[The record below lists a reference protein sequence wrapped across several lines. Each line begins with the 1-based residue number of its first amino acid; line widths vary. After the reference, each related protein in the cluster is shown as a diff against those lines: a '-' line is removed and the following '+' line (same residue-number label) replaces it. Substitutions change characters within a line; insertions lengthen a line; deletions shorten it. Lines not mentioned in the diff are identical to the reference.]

1 MAYIDLLLDPFVEG
15 LTENRGSNVGDPL
28 LRRLR
33 QLELWLWEIAEYL
46 LMVLI
51 QKRKDFLHAKA
62 FVPAQITK
70 NKS

>member
-15 LTENRGSNVGDPL
+15 LTENRGSNVGDIL

-51 QKRKDFLHAKA
+51 QKREDFLHAKA